1 MSDPIYIPMKHIDV
15 KELGILIP
23 IKSDTYY
30 VYDKHEYDVLEEKH
44 GEVVFERTQI
54 ALPCTLD
61 ISPRIKAYYNLY
73 V

>member
-1 MSDPIYIPMKHIDV
+1 MSDPIYIQMKHIYV

-23 IKSDTYY
+23 IKSYTYY
-30 VYDKHEYDVLEEKH
+30 VYDKHEYYVLEEKH
-44 GEVVFERTQI
+44 GDVVFDRTQI
-54 ALPCTLD
+54 ALPSTLD

>member
-1 MSDPIYIPMKHIDV
+1 MSDPIYIQMKYIDV

-23 IKSDTYY
+23 IKSYTYY
-30 VYDKHEYDVLEEKH
+30 VYDKHEYYVLEEKH
-44 GEVVFERTQI
+44 GDVVFDRTQI
-54 ALPCTLD
+54 ALPSTLD

>member
-1 MSDPIYIPMKHIDV
+1 MSDPIYIQMKHIDV

-23 IKSDTYY
+23 IKSYTYY
-30 VYDKHEYDVLEEKH
+30 VYDKHEYYV
-44 GEVVFERTQI
+44 
-54 ALPCTLD
+54 LD